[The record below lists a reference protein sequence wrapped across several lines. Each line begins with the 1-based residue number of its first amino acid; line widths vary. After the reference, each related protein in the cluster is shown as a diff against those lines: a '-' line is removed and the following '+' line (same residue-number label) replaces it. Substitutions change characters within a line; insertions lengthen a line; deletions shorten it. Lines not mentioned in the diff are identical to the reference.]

1 MLPLLASVLASVLAG
16 LFGDFATGS
25 SRGRKAEEGAK
36 PSQIGGNWPV
46 DACRQSY
53 SSAVGFRDITAPI
66 GDKDCCVMDS
76 QSLAGILGGI
86 VAAIVLV
93 VAFAYGP
100 MGPFGKGK
108 PTAAA
113 PAAQTAP
120 AAPAPRGP
128 VIKDVP
134 N

>member
-1 MLPLLASVLASVLAG
+1 MAG
-16 LFGDFATGS
+16 
-25 SRGRKAEEGAK
+25 
-36 PSQIGGNWPV
+36 V
-46 DACRQSY
+46 
-53 SSAVGFRDITAPI
+53 
-66 GDKDCCVMDS
+66 
-76 QSLAGILGGI
+76 LGGI

-100 MGPFGKGK
+100 MGPFGKGQ
-108 PTAAA
+108 PAAA
-113 PAAQTAP
+113 PAVKTAP